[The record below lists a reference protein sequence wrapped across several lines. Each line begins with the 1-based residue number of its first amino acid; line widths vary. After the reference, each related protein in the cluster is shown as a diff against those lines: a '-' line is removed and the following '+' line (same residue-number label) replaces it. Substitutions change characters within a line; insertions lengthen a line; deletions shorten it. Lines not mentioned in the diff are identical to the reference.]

1 MRLAFDLDD
10 TLIPCSAEFP
20 VEPPL
25 RSWLSGVLGHERLRR
40 GTSQLLQY
48 LRQQRCELW
57 VYTTSFRRPLE
68 VRTSFFLY
76 GGWLRGV
83 VNADRHRREIQK
95 LGERFKTVVKYPP
108 LYGVDLLID
117 DSEAIAQEGKQYD
130 YRTELVRPDNLDWVE
145 QVIAAVET
153 LRAERQR

>member
-1 MRLAFDLDD
+1 MRIAFDLDD
-10 TLIPCSAEFP
+10 TLIPCSCTFP
-20 VEPPL
+20 VEPPT
-25 RSWLSGVLGHERLRR
+25 RSWLSWALGHERLRH
-40 GTSQLLQY
+40 GTGQLLQY

-83 VNADRHRREIQK
+83 VNADRHRREIQT

-117 DSEAIAQEGKQYD
+117 DSEAIMLEGKQFN
-130 YRTELVRPDNLDWVE
+130 YRTELVRPDNADWVE
-145 QVIAAVET
+145 QVITAVES
-153 LRAERQR
+153 LWAEQRR